1 MVSAATT
8 LKDTIQLEWVLT
20 GELSKVSTGSGS
32 TLMDEVVQFFDRRQ
46 VIGNETTKAVV
57 IEKINAQGNETI
69 IKHPNFNEIV
79 DYYEITVRYRVIDV
93 NTDNYS
99 ESLNN
104 IELMGTEVVRILGTV
119 YNPSSS
125 LNIYFRTT
133 NNWTNE
139 DVDVG
144 NQRDL
149 QRKLRFSLTSIT
161 SDDPQVYSGFGGVL
175 IFDTSESQGDSTPG
189 SDYTFASVK
198 NIDTDEGFSQIPTLT
213 KDKSQGVGV
222 PLLMRGQFSGS
233 FSALMYAQKTNIIGS
248 TIEKLQNIYRLQ
260 LNPPIIGQIA
270 EVVLLRSNTNTE
282 GVTSTLTRKSFMKIN
297 QIKENEPDEDL
308 VSYTIHGVLTRPT
321 IFTVSP

>member
-8 LKDTIQLEWVLT
+8 LKDIIQSGWSLT
-20 GELSKVSTGSGS
+20 GELSKVQTGSGS
-32 TLMDEVVQFFDRRQ
+32 TLMDEVVQFFDRLQ
-46 VIGNETTKAVV
+46 VVGNETTKAV
-57 IEKINAQGNETI
+57 IIQKINAESNETV

-99 ESLNN
+99 DSLDN
-104 IELMGTEVVRILGTV
+104 IEQMGTEVTRILTTV

-125 LNIYFRTT
+125 LNIYFRT
-133 NNWTNE
+133 NSNWTNE

-161 SDDPQVYSGFGGVL
+161 SDDPEVYSGFGGVL
-175 IFDTSESQGDSTPG
+175 IFDTSESEGASKPV

-198 NIDTDEGFSQIPTLT
+198 TIDTDEGFSQIPTLT
-213 KDKSQGVGV
+213 KDTTKGVGV

-233 FSALMYAQKTNIIGS
+233 FSALMYAQKTNIIGG

-260 LNPPIIGQIA
+260 SGSPIMGQNA

-282 GVTSTLTRKSFMKIN
+282 GSTLTRKSFMKIN
-297 QIKENEPDEDL
+297 QIKENTPDEDL
-308 VSYTIHGVLTRPT
+308 VSYTIHGTLSRPT
-321 IFTVSP
+321 IFTESS